1 MIPREKMKCERPVY
15 QVDDTILKRFPVTRN
30 AFSVVSLKDTG
41 EMTPDGFLDQMMK
54 NLMCRIERNA
64 KGYTQMDNA
73 LDMGANALNLIIGN
87 YGRPNT
93 QFLQWSPLLGALFPN
108 RVNMP
113 GQELTQM
120 VKEAASLYGADLVG
134 VAKVDERWI
143 FSSDY
148 QKPFVIDDSQAPLE
162 DDKGFHIPQQFT
174 RAIVMALV
182 MDDDLQ
188 DQSPSVPASTA
199 ASLGYS
205 RMAITAV
212 SLAEYIRALGFHA
225 IPSMNDTALSIPLA
239 VDAGL
244 GQLGRHGL
252 LITPEY
258 GSNVRLCKVLTDM
271 PLAADEPIDFGV
283 TEFCNN
289 CLLCVQHCPS
299 GSISAGRRT
308 MESEMSTGN
317 SGVLKWYV
325 KGESCLRFWQENGAS
340 CGNCIAVCPF
350 THGFESSHCL
360 ECERCELR
368 HDTCVLQDNTDM
380 RIDHGYL
387 EKVAWGGRSKRIQPK
402 RRGL

>member
-1 MIPREKMKCERPVY
+1 MIPREKIKCEGPPY
-15 QVDDTILKRFPVTRN
+15 QVDDLILKRFPVTRN
-30 AFSVVSLKDTG
+30 AFSLISLKDTG
-41 EMTPDGFLDQMMK
+41 EMTPDGFLGEMMK
-54 NLMCRIERNA
+54 NLMRRIERNEP
-64 KGYTQMDNA
+64 GYTQMENA
-73 LDMGANALNLIIGN
+73 LDMGANALNMIIGN
-87 YGRPNT
+87 YGRPNS
-93 QFLQWSPLLGALFPN
+93 QFLQWSPLLGELFPN
-108 RVNMP
+108 RIDLP
-113 GQELTQM
+113 DQELTHM
-120 VKEAASLYGADLVG
+120 VKKAASLYGADLVG
-134 VAKVDERWI
+134 IAKLDERWV

-148 QKPFVIDDSQAPLE
+148 GKSYLFDDSKVPLE
-162 DDKGFHIPQQFT
+162 DEGGYHIPKGFT
-174 RAIVMALV
+174 RAIVMAVV

-188 DQSPSVPASTA
+188 DQSPNVAASTA

-212 SLAEYIRALGFHA
+212 SLAEYIRSLGYHA

-239 VDAGL
+239 IDAGL

-258 GSNVRLCKVLTDM
+258 GSNVRLCKVLTDL
-271 PLAADEPIDFGV
+271 PLLVDEPIDFGV

-289 CLLCVQHCPS
+289 CLLCVEHCLS
-299 GSISAGRRT
+299 GSISAGERT
-308 MESEMSTGN
+308 MESVKETGN
-317 SGVLKWYV
+317 SGALKWYV
-325 KGESCLRFWQENGAS
+325 AGETCLRFWQENGAS

-380 RIDHGYL
+380 RIEYGYL
-387 EKVAWGGRSKRIQPK
+387 EKVAWGGRAKRIQPK

>member
-1 MIPREKMKCERPVY
+1 MKCERAAY
-15 QVDDTILKRFPVTRN
+15 QVDNTILKRFPVTRN

-41 EMTPDGFLDQMMK
+41 QITPNGFLNRMMK
-54 NLMCRIERNA
+54 NLTHRMEKNTS
-64 KGYTQMDNA
+64 GYTQMDNA
-73 LDMGANALNLIIGN
+73 LDLGANALNLIIGN
-87 YGRPNT
+87 YGRPNS
-93 QFLQWSPLLGALFPN
+93 QFLQWSPLLGELFTN
-108 RVNMP
+108 RVHAPN
-113 GQELTQM
+113 QELTQK

-143 FSSDY
+143 FSADY
-148 QKPFVIDDSQAPLE
+148 HKPFVIDDCQAPLE
-162 DDKGFHIPQQFT
+162 DEEGFHIPSKFT

-188 DQSPSVPASTA
+188 DQSPSLAASTA

-212 SLAEYIRALGFHA
+212 SLAEYIRGLGYHA

-271 PLAADEPIDFGV
+271 PLAEDQPIDFGV
-283 TEFCNN
+283 TEFCSN
-289 CLLCVQHCPS
+289 CLLCVRHCPS
-299 GSISAGRRT
+299 GSISAGEQT
-308 MESEMSTGN
+308 MESERSTGN
-317 SGVLKWYV
+317 SGVLKWYI

-350 THGFESSHCL
+350 THGFESSHCMD
-360 ECERCELR
+360 CESCELR
-368 HDTCVLQDNTDM
+368 HDTCILQDNTDM

-387 EKVAWGGRSKRIQPK
+387 KKVAWGGRSKRIQPK